1 MPVMAFLNQKG
12 GVGKTTLATN
22 IATALA
28 QQGHKVL
35 FIDADQQG
43 SALDWSA
50 ARTVNSFSRL
60 WAFPRI
66 RCTVKFPRLVRRMIG

>member
-1 MPVMAFLNQKG
+1 MQVLAFLNQKG
-12 GVGKTTLATN
+12 GVGKTNLATN

-28 QQGHKVL
+28 QQGCKVL

-50 ARTVNSFSRL
+50 ARRANSY
-60 WAFPRI
+60 FP
-66 RCTVKFPRLVRRMIG
+66 L